1 MDEFYDSLCA
11 GVSGV
16 REISHFDAGELPTRF
31 AAEVK
36 ELDTSAR
43 ISKKQARRV
52 DDVIKYTL
60 VAGKDALDDAGLLSG
75 DARDALDASRAGILV
90 GSAMGGMKTFA
101 DACAD
106 LTVHGKR
113 MNPFC
118 IPFSITN
125 MSGALLAMDVGFMG
139 PNYSLSTACATANYC
154 MMNSYDYIQRGEAD
168 VMLAGGAD
176 AAIVPMGM
184 AGFSA
189 CKALSQRNEEPTT
202 ASRPW
207 DKTRDGFV
215 MGEGAGVLVMEELEH
230 ARARGATIYAEF
242 LGGAM
247 TCDAHHMT
255 EPHPEGKGVKRCMQL
270 ALERAGID
278 AGRVN
283 YINAHATSTPA
294 GDLAE
299 YNAIVEIFGDNDD
312 LKINGTK
319 VSERALVLWRVG
331 AMRALRA
338 RRGRV
343 LRMGVGVHVLADPR
357 TRALR
362 LDMKS
367 ACALTARRSCC
378 LHLSALLPP
387 RTPCTN
393 ARHALASHLYVRICA
408 CRRWWAI
415 CWARRA
421 LLRLWRRCRHA

>member
-1 MDEFYDSLCA
+1 MRGAAPAGDAEGRRRVVITGMGVVSPVGNSVDEFYDSLCA

-319 VSERALVLWRVG
+319 AMVGHLLGAAGAVEAVATVQACVTGKLHPNPNLEEPEDAVDLGLLVGKDAAEDHEVDVALSNSFGFGGHNSAVLI
-331 AMRALRA
+331 
-338 RRGRV
+338 
-343 LRMGVGVHVLADPR
+343 
-357 TRALR
+357 
-362 LDMKS
+362 K
-367 ACALTARRSCC
+367 
-378 LHLSALLPP
+378 
-387 RTPCTN
+387 
-393 ARHALASHLYVRICA
+393 
-408 CRRWWAI
+408 RWTGE
-415 CWARRA
+415 
-421 LLRLWRRCRHA
+421 